1 MRAYISW
8 SESMSAY
15 DKVSDLE
22 FFLKIVEAGS
32 LTRAAILMESSL
44 PSMSRR
50 LSQLELRLGVK
61 LIDRNARRF
70 KLTDKGEF
78 FLENTRQIVSLI
90 EKMENNLQAE
100 QEFLTGRLRI
110 ACLNQF
116 GKQYLAGWIAEFNQL
131 YPHLKIELLLSDS
144 KVDLMEQELDFSFQ
158 IEVPLE
164 LDYCAIPLIEG
175 KKIYCASPEY
185 LDRFGIPLN
194 PYDLR
199 DHRCLCL
206 IRNRHTFNDWPFW
219 DNGKNLNI
227 KVTPYLSSDS
237 SEVVHN
243 WVLNGLG
250 IAYKLNWDI
259 QKDIASGAIIECLET
274 FNPLHKNLY
283 LVYLA
288 NNQSQLKYIHFID
301 FIENKFKK
309 K

>member
-1 MRAYISW
+1 
-8 SESMSAY
+8 MSTY

-90 EKMENNLQAE
+90 DKMENNLQAE

-144 KVDLMEQELDFSFQ
+144 KVDLIEQELDFSFQ

-206 IRNRHTFNDWPFW
+206 IRNRHTFNDWPFI

-227 KVTPYLSSDS
+227 KVPPYLSSDS
-237 SEVVHN
+237 SEIVHN

-259 QKDIASGAIIECLET
+259 EKDLASGVIIECLEA

-283 LVYLA
+283 LVYVT
-288 NNQSQLKYIHFID
+288 NNHPQLKHTY
-301 FIENKFKK
+301 FIEFIKNKIKK
-309 K
+309 

>member
-1 MRAYISW
+1 
-8 SESMSAY
+8 MSAY
-15 DKVSDLE
+15 DKVSDLD

-116 GKQYLAGWIAEFNQL
+116 GKQYLANWIAEFNQL

-144 KVDLMEQELDFSFQ
+144 KVDLIEQELDFSFQ

-164 LDYCAIPLIEG
+164 LDYCAMPLIEG

-185 LDRFGIPLN
+185 LERFGNPLN
-194 PYDLR
+194 PYELR

-206 IRNRHTFNDWPFW
+206 IRNRHTFNDWPFM

-237 SEVVHN
+237 SEIVHN

-259 QKDIASGAIIECLET
+259 QKDISSGAIIECLET

-283 LVYLA
+283 LVYLV
-288 NNQSQLKYIHFID
+288 NSQSQLKHSY
-301 FIENKFKK
+301 FIEFIKNKVKK
-309 K
+309 ST